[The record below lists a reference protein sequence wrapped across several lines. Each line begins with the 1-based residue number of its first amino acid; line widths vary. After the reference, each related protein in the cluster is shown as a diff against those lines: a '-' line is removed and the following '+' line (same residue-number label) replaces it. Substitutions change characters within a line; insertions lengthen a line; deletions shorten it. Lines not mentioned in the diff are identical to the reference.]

1 MKYIFQLSTILLF
14 FPVLFSQGKSPVTK
28 FDKSAVYA
36 AMASTDVETVDRIL
50 FELKISSI
58 PEKAAYE
65 GALLMKKAGLMTKAK
80 EKLSFFKSGRTKL
93 EGAIKTDE
101 GNIEYHFL
109 RLVIQENAPKIVKYK
124 GNLENDRDLLRS
136 SFKKL
141 DPVVQQ
147 AVKDYSKKSKYL
159 KPGDF

>member
-14 FPVLFSQGKSPVTK
+14 FPVLFSQGKNPQIK

-36 AMASTDVETVDRIL
+36 AMASPDVETIDRVL
-50 FELKISSI
+50 SELKLSSI
-58 PEKAAYE
+58 PEKSAYE
-65 GALLMKKAGLMTKAK
+65 GALLMKKSGLLTKAK
-80 EKLSFFKSGRTKL
+80 EKLSLFKSGRTKL
-93 EGAIKTDE
+93 EAAIKNDE

-109 RLVIQENAPKIVKYK
+109 RMIIQENAPKIVKYK
-124 GNLENDRDLLRS
+124 NNLADDRDLIRS

-147 AVKDYSKKSKYL
+147 VVKDYSKKSKFL